1 MSTETDFEKRRGVSR
16 VEVRDGFAQVH
27 ASRIREPLME
37 GRLAVLQCVADA
49 RVSIDFLKLT
59 PSGLS
64 FLIPDAQCE
73 AVENALGGCDIHTT
87 VRPGRSIVLVHAVN
101 MRDEEGLIAR
111 VVQEVI
117 ASGAR
122 MDHIS
127 DMHDRMLVVVH
138 SEDAAPLRQ
147 RLEANMIAA
156 TAMGRA

>member
-1 MSTETDFEKRRGVSR
+1 
-16 VEVRDGFAQVH
+16 
-27 ASRIREPLME
+27 ME
-37 GRLAVLQCVADA
+37 GRLAVLQRVADA

-64 FLIPDAQCE
+64 FLIPESHCDAV
-73 AVENALGGCDIHTT
+73 ASALKDCDVHTT

-101 MRDEEGLIAR
+101 IRDEEGLIAR

-138 SEDAAPLRQ
+138 TEDADPLRR
-147 RLEANMIAA
+147 RLESNLVDASGG
-156 TAMGRA
+156 GRA

>member
-1 MSTETDFEKRRGVSR
+1 MATETDFEKRRGVSR
-16 VEVRDGFAQVH
+16 IEVRDGFAQVH
-27 ASRIREPLME
+27 SSRIAEPLME
-37 GRLAVLQCVADA
+37 GRLSVLQRVADA

-64 FLIPDAQCE
+64 FLIPEAQSQ
-73 AVENALGGCDIHTT
+73 AVEHALKDCDVHTT
-87 VRPGRSIVLVHAVN
+87 VKPGRSIVLVHAVN
-101 MRDEEGLIAR
+101 IRDEEGMIAR

-138 SEDAAPLRQ
+138 TEDALPLRK
-147 RLEANMIAA
+147 RLEENLVEAAA
-156 TAMGRA
+156 TGRA

>member
-1 MSTETDFEKRRGVSR
+1 MATEPYFENRRGVSR
-16 VEVRDGFAQVH
+16 VEVRDGLAQVH
-27 ASRIREPLME
+27 ASRIAQPLME
-37 GRLAVLQCVADA
+37 GRLSVLQCVADA

-64 FLIPDAQCE
+64 FLIPEGQSA
-73 AVENALGGCDIHTT
+73 AVEAALKACEVHTT

-138 SEDAAPLRQ
+138 TEDAAPLKK
-147 RLEANMIAA
+147 RLEDHLVEASAKGGA
-156 TAMGRA
+156 

>member
-1 MSTETDFEKRRGVSR
+1 MATETDFEKRRGVSR
-16 VEVRDGFAQVH
+16 IEVRDGFAQVH
-27 ASRIREPLME
+27 ASRIPEPLME
-37 GRLAVLQCVADA
+37 GRLAVLQLVADA

-64 FLIPDAQCE
+64 FLIPDANGP
-73 AVENALGGCDIHTT
+73 AIDRALKGSDVHAT
-87 VRPGRSIVLVHAVN
+87 VRPGRSILLVHAVN

-111 VVQEVI
+111 IVKEVI

-138 SEDAAPLRQ
+138 TEDADPLRK
-147 RLEANMIAA
+147 RLEANLVQAS
-156 TAMGRA
+156 AMGRA

>member
-1 MSTETDFEKRRGVSR
+1 
-16 VEVRDGFAQVH
+16 
-27 ASRIREPLME
+27 ME
-37 GRLAVLQCVADA
+37 GRLAVLQCVAEA
-49 RVSIDFLKLT
+49 KVSIDFLKLT

-64 FLIPDAQCE
+64 FLIPEAQSS
-73 AVENALGGCDIHTT
+73 AVENTLGGCEIHST

-138 SEDAAPLRQ
+138 TEDAEPLRQ
-147 RLEANMIAA
+147 RLEANLVEAQA
-156 TAMGRA
+156 TGRA

>member
-1 MSTETDFEKRRGVSR
+1 
-16 VEVRDGFAQVH
+16 
-27 ASRIREPLME
+27 ME

-64 FLIPDAQCE
+64 FLIPEGQGS
-73 AVENALGGCDIHTT
+73 AVENALSGSDVHAT

-138 SEDAAPLRQ
+138 TEDAGPLCE
-147 RLEANMIAA
+147 RLEKNMIEA
-156 TAMGRA
+156 TAKGRA